1 MKSVFRSGNFKRRFT
16 LIIFVYNL
24 MMGCTKSIEKI
35 VLKRHL
41 SEEIKKPGFK
51 FNPEFVLMA
60 FRTTGPCS
68 QYISLGAKS
77 VC

>member
-1 MKSVFRSGNFKRRFT
+1 MKSVFRSVNLKRRFS

-24 MMGCTKSIEKI
+24 VGCTKKYRENCPK
-35 VLKRHL
+35 KHL

-51 FNPEFVLMA
+51 FNPELVLMA

-68 QYISLGAKS
+68 LYISLGAKS

>member
-1 MKSVFRSGNFKRRFT
+1 MKSVFRSGNLKRRFS
-16 LIIFVYNL
+16 LILFVYNL
-24 MMGCTKSIEKI
+24 MMGCTKKYRENC
-35 VLKRHL
+35 LKRHL

-51 FNPEFVLMA
+51 FNPELVLMA

-68 QYISLGAKS
+68 LYISLGTKS